1 MTFNEADKIVHIYGR
16 YLEYCSRIVMIFGS
30 SMPESFL
37 PFPKDTLEEALNIM
51 AEHYH
56 KAGDQHRVN
65 LMQEV
70 AASLPTYIDDEEAI
84 LEAAKKFNDPEC
96 RKAFLLPVL
105 KQGQKDWI
113 KTQGDF

>member
-16 YLEYCSRIVMIFGS
+16 YLEYCSHITIIFCCRI
-30 SMPESFL
+30 PESFL

-65 LMQEV
+65 LMQDV
-70 AASLPTYIDDEEAI
+70 AITLSTYIDDEEAI
-84 LEAAKKFNDPEC
+84 LEAARNFNDPKC
-96 RKAFLLPVL
+96 RKEFLLPVL
-105 KQGQKDWI
+105 KKRRIGPLLSN
-113 KTQGDF
+113 G